1 MVRVHLQLDCHIL
14 YFVIKG
20 VVNQMLDREYDWL
33 KCGYFDDKIWIGGE
47 IPKGTPFYIYK
58 ATCDPKCDR
67 QRARLTY
74 LYQSELLSKPCYEY
88 WVNYRKS

>member
-1 MVRVHLQLDCHIL
+1 
-14 YFVIKG
+14 
-20 VVNQMLDREYDWL
+20 MLDREYDWL